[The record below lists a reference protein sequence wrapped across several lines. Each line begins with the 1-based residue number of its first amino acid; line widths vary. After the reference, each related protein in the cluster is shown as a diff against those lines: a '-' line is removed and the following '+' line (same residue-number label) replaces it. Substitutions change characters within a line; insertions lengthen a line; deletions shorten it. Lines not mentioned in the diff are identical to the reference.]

1 MTNNARHAITEL
13 INEIRDH
20 QFKYYVL
27 DQPTISDAQFDDLLR
42 QLQELEEKNPELREV
57 DSPTQHVGGGFST
70 QFEQRDHIE
79 KMMSLDNVFDVQEL
93 STWFDRVEKEVS
105 SPNYLCEVKVD

>member
-1 MTNNARHAITEL
+1 MTSKARHQITEL

-27 DQPTISDAQFDDLLR
+27 DQPTISDAQFDELLR
-42 QLQELEEKNPELREV
+42 QLQALEDKNPELRQA
-57 DSPTQHVGGGFST
+57 DSPTLHIGGGFST

-79 KMMSLDNVFDVQEL
+79 KMMSLDNAFDLEEL
-93 STWFDRVEKEVS
+93 SAWFDRIEKEVP
-105 SPNYLCEVKVD
+105 SPKYLCEV